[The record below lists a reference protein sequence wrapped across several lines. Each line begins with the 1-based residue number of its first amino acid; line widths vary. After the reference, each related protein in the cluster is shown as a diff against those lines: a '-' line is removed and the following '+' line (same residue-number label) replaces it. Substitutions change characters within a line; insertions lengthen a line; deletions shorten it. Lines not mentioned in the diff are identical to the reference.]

1 MNLTSP
7 SKSRYLKATVLLLSV
22 LVSLSSVSASAAGK
36 RKHSHKHDT
45 VVIHE
50 VYIFNSHPPVTQNG
64 QIVQNRISFNP
75 QPVISVPKPVC
86 SAPATPAVKQAVA
99 APISN
104 KTPPIQKIQI
114 NYYND

>member
-22 LVSLSSVSASAAGK
+22 LVSLSSVSANAAGK
-36 RKHSHKHDT
+36 KKHSHRHDT

-50 VYIFNSHPPVTQNG
+50 VYVFNPRPVTQNG
-64 QIVQNRISFNP
+64 QIVHNRISFNP
-75 QPVISVPKPVC
+75 QPVISVPKPIC
-86 SAPATPAVKQAVA
+86 GTATPVLKQAV
-99 APISN
+99 PVP
-104 KTPPIQKIQI
+104 PPIQKVQI